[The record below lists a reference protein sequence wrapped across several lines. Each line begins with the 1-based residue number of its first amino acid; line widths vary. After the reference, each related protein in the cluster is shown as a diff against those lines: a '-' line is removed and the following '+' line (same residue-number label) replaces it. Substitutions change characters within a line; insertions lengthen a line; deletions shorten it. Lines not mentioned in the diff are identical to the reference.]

1 MTKVL
6 YVSATLVSVAILWL
20 IIGASKQGGN
30 VLFIWAE
37 SIAYGDKIGHVAMSA
52 ALTVMLA
59 IITRLKSLN
68 IAGIAVYWSLVASVA
83 LLSAAEAT
91 HLINPHRSFEWADL
105 IANYLGALLGV
116 SITGLIHDYLQRY
129 L

>member
-1 MTKVL
+1 MAKVL
-6 YVSATLVSVAILWL
+6 YISATLISVAILWL

-37 SIAYGDKIGHVAMSA
+37 SITYGDKIGHVLMSA
-52 ALTVMLA
+52 VLTLMLGV
-59 IITRLKSLN
+59 ITRLKSVR
-68 IAGIAVYWSLVASVA
+68 IAGIALYWSLLASLI

-91 HLINPHRSFEWADL
+91 HLINPLRSFEWADL
-105 IANYLGALLGV
+105 MANYLGALLGI